1 MFCSSSDRPSINV
14 RRFEYVHNNTERK
27 NDVYED
33 KAFQFDIS
41 SCSEMSDRSEALM
54 GRRNMNLCGIS
65 YA

>member
-1 MFCSSSDRPSINV
+1 MFSSSSDRPNV
-14 RRFEYVHNNTERK
+14 RRFEYFHNNTERR

-41 SCSEMSDRSEALM
+41 SCSEMSDRSESLV
-54 GRRNMNLCGIS
+54 GRRDMILYGIS